1 MDGLEEELTCAVC
14 YSIYQDPRVL
24 PCSHTFCRECLQG
37 ILQRSDSFSCSRRR
51 LRCPSCRAGLDLP
64 AAGLESLPT
73 NFALKA
79 VIEKWQ
85 QEQPPGAGLCREHPR
100 QPLNI
105 YCLRDRQ
112 LVCGQCLT
120 IGQHHG
126 HPIDDLQSAH
136 SRAREAAGKLQEQ
149 LSHSYWRD
157 VLLCYVK
164 LTMQKARCEE
174 LLRSERDVVV
184 QYFDKLGETLESKKQ
199 ALLRAL
205 DELNRHFL
213 EEHEPLMKDVSKM
226 KVEEIELKYLNSSI
240 RKEKSPLLCLEKLEE
255 LQQRVQA
262 LQQKELPDVRPLE
275 IYPRMQDLLQNV
287 WSSTEIGQIHK
298 ILPPKLKL
306 IPRRKLCS
314 KCPGKE
320 NRGSTERVRAA
331 KLPTALL
338 VVLGTLG
345 VVGAAFCLHRALAAS
360 ATQAAPAC
368 LLEFLLRVYQDSC
381 THVQRAVQGLCHMVT
396 SLTGFGS
403 GIVPL

>member
-1 MDGLEEELTCAVC
+1 MDRLEEELTCAVC

-24 PCSHTFCRECLQG
+24 PCSHTFCRGCLQG
-37 ILQRSDSFSCSRRR
+37 VLQRSDSLSCSRRR

-64 AAGLESLPT
+64 PAGLESLPT

-85 QEQPPGAGLCREHPR
+85 QEEPSGAGLCREHPR

-105 YCLRDRQ
+105 YCLQDRQ

-126 HPIDDLQSAH
+126 HPIDDLQSAYT
-136 SRAREAAGKLQEQ
+136 RAREAAGKLQEQ

-164 LTMQKARCEE
+164 LSMQKAQCEE
-174 LLRSERDVVV
+174 LLRSERAVVV
-184 QYFDKLGETLESKKQ
+184 QYFNRLGETLESKKQ
-199 ALLRAL
+199 ALLGAL

-213 EEHEPLMKDVSKM
+213 EEHEPLVKDVSKL

-240 RKEKSPLLCLEKLEE
+240 RQEKSPLLCLEKLEK
-255 LQQRVQA
+255 LQQRVKA

-275 IYPRMQDLLQNV
+275 IYPRMEDLLNNV

-306 IPRRKLCS
+306 LPRGRLCS

-320 NRGSTERVRAA
+320 NRESTEQVGAV
-331 KLPTALL
+331 KLPTVLL
-338 VVLGTLG
+338 SVLGTLG
-345 VVGAAFCLHRALAAS
+345 VLGLAGAAFSLHKALAAS
-360 ATQAAPAC
+360 AIQAAPGC
-368 LLEFLLRVYQDSC
+368 LLEFLLHVYQDSC

-396 SLTGFGS
+396 SLA
-403 GIVPL
+403 GIVPF